1 MKRDKLRKYAANRH
15 FVFMIFLM
23 PPGNPAGKRRFFEKT
38 PAAAPSTT
46 TL

>member
-1 MKRDKLRKYAANRH
+1 MKRDKLPKYAADRH

-23 PPGNPAGKRRFFEKT
+23 PPGNPAAKRRFFEKT
-38 PAAAPSTT
+38 PSLAPGTT